1 MLNTILLIM
10 LSGRVAF
17 NFQFKTIRH
26 NEKLNRNGHS
36 LLQLI
41 ISNVITY
48 SSGGF
53 IFGMIAYES
62 IDGFSTFS
70 LNRTLGY
77 NIFSHSIR

>member
-1 MLNTILLIM
+1 M

-70 LNRTLGY
+70 LNGIVHLAI
-77 NIFSHSIR
+77 IFSAIQLANWNM